1 MLCESDECRKLI
13 AEQLSDMADIKG
25 SDILVRI
32 EKSIEIK
39 ASSEKVWEMLAFD
52 KAQEWMEEWKSVE
65 YTSEVR
71 SSEDKYKVG
80 ASAHIT
86 EKHASIEFD
95 FEITESLKNE
105 KIMWRSNKF
114 SMIRSYTLKPTEMGT
129 IVTTVFE
136 YTSPYS
142 ILGKIVDKVGG
153 VRIAKKEIEKSLE
166 QLKNVVEK

>member
-1 MLCESDECRKLI
+1 VI
-13 AEQLSDMADIKG
+13 F
-25 SDILVRI
+25 LVRI

-39 ASSEKVWEMLAFD
+39 APSERVWEMLAFD

-86 EKHASIEFD
+86 EKHAGIEFY
-95 FEITESLKNE
+95 FEITESLENE
-105 KIMWRSNKF
+105 KIVWRSNKF

-153 VRIAKKEIEKSLE
+153 VRIAEKEVEKSLE
-166 QLKNVVEK
+166 KLKSIVEK